1 MKGHPK
7 FDLEGEFLSHMQE
20 IHEQRIEGM
29 RFSLIKNMFRHPTKS
44 LKGTCN
50 LCRIDSEDL
59 KSHLSEHLQRMARF
73 ALPQVDETARSGQSR
88 IDAASTHKKYNL
100 KDGES
105 SISSPPRSSTSSP
118 RPRDTT
124 QQQYLSR
131 QISAS
136 IDSTI
141 IGVPHNE
148 TQIRRFLPKGDL
160 TNILSEQALRTYLEE
175 LLSGS
180 TDEFVK
186 NALDRIIGDPE
197 RDEPPRRAL
206 LALFLYHQRSGLLH
220 YFKNWLLSR
229 QNDFPSDRWLPFDQN
244 RLTNT
249 IPTQYH
255 EYIKDYQYIFIP
267 STLKE
272 DMHQEF
278 QSKERLPY
286 IGAPLAV
293 TDGSSGTVFTREVAP
308 GHWEERLKNGRYAPA
323 DTTKPTV
330 LAFKVFSG
338 GHTGQEAGTSFEIEH
353 SMLEDLRNN
362 NLTHKMILLH
372 SGSFVI
378 RDETRII
385 QHCLIF
391 ERATCTLEDFLTDE
405 KETLKSWTG
414 SLLLTNLIE
423 LVQALAC
430 LHDNF
435 NTLHLDIKPGN
446 ILVFDRPPSQSE
458 DGNLE
463 EAKFEWKISNF
474 GLARKRYAKER
485 TGPLYDRNRS
495 ASQSA
500 SLFATRPAGRF
511 QAPEVQRRGSSKASR
526 GSDVWSMGCVILMV
540 LGFLVDGPSRVLRL
554 LNNLQ
559 LEIEEGGVIDN
570 SFYVTSDTF
579 EWRSVVIKE
588 LYRFDYLDEHDPV
601 IGSIPEAPQMKVA
614 VHPEVVKWSN
624 QLFRWCNDRL
634 EQPILRDALGIVF
647 LRVLLIDKSDR
658 IDALSLSKY
667 LASMRDRLRRIE
679 EAFAESGKGRMKP
692 KSSYIRDTDLHNI
705 IVPPIPLVE
714 VSRDYMAPAS
724 AEPLPVALGH
734 SKLCSAITQIGSA
747 SSREQTGLRKVIQE
761 ELKRDGSQVREPCPL
776 FSCQSHPINVAIRHK
791 SYEALEEL
799 LIKANPGDLSIPCS
813 GCGDRTPLEEA
824 CDRPGDAKALKYF
837 KLHKSEFRVTRKFY
851 DDHKINMTKPAKE
864 ALKELLQDEGQQQTA
879 GGLIR
884 RILTGKSN
892 GS

>member
-1 MKGHPK
+1 MNA
-7 FDLEGEFLSHMQE
+7 
-20 IHEQRIEGM
+20 QR
-29 RFSLIKNMFRHPTKS
+29 RP
-44 LKGTCN
+44 
-50 LCRIDSEDL
+50 
-59 KSHLSEHLQRMARF
+59 
-73 ALPQVDETARSGQSR
+73 
-88 IDAASTHKKYNL
+88 
-100 KDGES
+100 S
-105 SISSPPRSSTSSP
+105 SPRSSTSSS

-124 QQQYLSR
+124 QQQYLSG

-136 IDSTI
+136 IESTI
-141 IGVPHNE
+141 VGVPHNE

-160 TNILSEQALRTYLEE
+160 RTILSEQALRIYLKE
-175 LLSGS
+175 LLSES
-180 TDEFVK
+180 TDEIIE
-186 NALDRIIGDPE
+186 NALPRIIGDPE
-197 RDEPPRRAL
+197 SDEPSRRAL

-220 YFKNWLLSR
+220 HFRNWLLSR

-267 STLKE
+267 STFKE

-286 IGAPLAV
+286 IGVHLAD

-338 GHTGQEAGTSFEIEH
+338 GHTGQEAETNFEIEH

-362 NLTHKMILLH
+362 NVTHKMILLH

-378 RDETRII
+378 RDETCII

-405 KETLKSWTG
+405 KETLNSWTS
-414 SLLLTNLIE
+414 SLLLTNLVDI
-423 LVQALAC
+423 VQALAC

-435 NTLHLDIKPGN
+435 NTLHLDIKPDN
-446 ILVFDRPPSQSE
+446 ILVFNRPPSRLE

-463 EAKFEWKISNF
+463 EARFEWKISDF

-500 SLFATRPAGRF
+500 SLPATRPAGRF
-511 QAPEVQRRGSSKASR
+511 QAPEVQQRASSKASG

-540 LGFLVDGPSRVLRL
+540 LGFVVDGPTRVSELLGSLRL
-554 LNNLQ
+554 LIQ
-559 LEIEEGGVIDN
+559 KGGVTDKL
-570 SFYVTSDTF
+570 FYVTNDTNQ
-579 EWRSVVIKE
+579 WRKVTLWVDYHYE
-588 LYRFDYLDEHDPV
+588 YLDNYKPV
-601 IGSIPEAPQMKVA
+601 IGEVPGILQMQAA
-614 VHPEVVKWSN
+614 VHPGVVEWSN
-624 QLFRWCNDRL
+624 ELFSYCADRP
-634 EQPILRDALGIVF
+634 EQPVLKEALGIVF
-647 LRVLLIDKSDR
+647 KHVLLIKKSDR
-658 IDALSLSKY
+658 IGASY
-667 LASMRDRLRRIE
+667 LGKRLADVRDRWKKIE
-679 EAFAESGKGRMKP
+679 EASSEAGKGQIEPQSPPVP
-692 KSSYIRDTDLHNI
+692 K
-705 IVPPIPLVE
+705 PIPDGPIH
-714 VSRDYMAPAS
+714 SPSDP
-724 AEPLPVALGH
+724 LGH
-734 SKLCSAITQIGSA
+734 SKLCSAITQTGSA
-747 SSREQTGLRKVIQE
+747 SPKGFRQVIKE
-761 ELKRDGSQVREPCPL
+761 ELIRDSSQVREPCPL

-791 SYEALEEL
+791 SYDALEEL

-824 CDRPGDAKALKYF
+824 CERPGDAKALKYF
-837 KLHKSEFRVTRKFY
+837 KLYKSEFGVTREFY
-851 DDHKINMTKPAKE
+851 DGHKSNMTKPAKE
-864 ALKELLQDEGQQQTA
+864 ALKKLLQEQGQQKTD
-879 GGLIR
+879 GGLIG